1 MRGIHMYL
9 PLLVESTGVE
19 PVCQALQRPAL
30 SRQTPHRLLQMALLE
45 HQALRALATRAGMG
59 WYQKGMSS
67 SSAGPAEASKSA
79 SLCTGVV

>member
-1 MRGIHMYL
+1 MYL

-19 PVCQALQRPAL
+19 PACQALQRPAL
-30 SRQTPHRLLQMALLE
+30 PQQTPHRLLQMALLE
-45 HQALRALATRAGMG
+45 HQALRAVRRAGMG

>member
-1 MRGIHMYL
+1 MYL

-30 SRQTPHRLLQMALLE
+30 SQQTPLRLLQMALLE